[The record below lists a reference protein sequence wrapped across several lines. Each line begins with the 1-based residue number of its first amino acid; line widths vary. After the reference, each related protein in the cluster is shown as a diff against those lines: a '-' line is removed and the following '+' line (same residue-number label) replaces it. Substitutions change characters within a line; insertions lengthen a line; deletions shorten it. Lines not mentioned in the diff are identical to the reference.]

1 MEIYY
6 EEMENRKIGESIS
19 DEELEK
25 TLNVLLYYVKMG
37 IEYSSDYRDKEE
49 NKLRELIEN
58 LKSIES
64 FYMYLVGDMEINEYD
79 DIMFHEAIFTLK
91 HEAVEK
97 LEEIY
102 HQELLRLIE

>member
-6 EEMENRKIGESIS
+6 EEMENRKIGETIT
-19 DEELEK
+19 EEEMEK

-37 IEYSSDYRDKEE
+37 IEYSSDYGNKEE
-49 NKLRELIEN
+49 DKLRELIEN

-64 FYMYLVGDMEINEYD
+64 FYTYLVGDREINEYD

-91 HEAVEK
+91 HETIER